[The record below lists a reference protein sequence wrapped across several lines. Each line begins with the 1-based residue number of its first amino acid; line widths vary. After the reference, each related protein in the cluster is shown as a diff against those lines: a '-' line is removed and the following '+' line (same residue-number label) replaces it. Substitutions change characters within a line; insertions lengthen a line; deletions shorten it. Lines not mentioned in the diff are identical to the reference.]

1 MKGLQGRSD
10 FGNFLSS
17 VQRRTAE
24 RLAEIEQEDADRCA
38 GCGGEDCV
46 CCEYYQDRQ
55 KWVSP
60 EELFAHEPGDPMY
73 DDYDWCGSCGWE
85 YDDEEEWEE

>member
-1 MKGLQGRSD
+1 MKGLQGKQP
-10 FGNFLSS
+10 FTNYLTAI
-17 VQRRTAE
+17 QRKTLE

-55 KWVSP
+55 RWVEP
-60 EELFAHEPGDPMY
+60 DELFAPQLGDPMY
-73 DDYDWCGSCGWE
+73 DDYFFGKNSM
-85 YDDEEEWEE
+85 YDEEEEEY